1 MKKSFLRFTAAG
13 SLLLTAVSPSA
24 VLAETSSFFQYG
36 EEELSVSQ
44 IAQYDSMAG
53 EGGTEIMAYDAGS
66 EKAFI
71 TNGAEAGLDIVSFS
85 SLGSGQYQQLES
97 RKRIQVSEFGLEQV
111 DDITSVA
118 AHPNEDLIA
127 LSVVSAPKTDP
138 GYVVFL
144 TKDGEYIKAVQAGAL
159 PDMVTFT
166 PDGTKLLAANEGE
179 PSDDYRVDPEG
190 SISIIDIMEGSPAAE
205 AKTLSFSEDKLD
217 ESVRTSSRG
226 TVLQQLEPEYITIT
240 EDSRTAYAALQEN
253 NAIAEINLETET
265 IDSVKGLGVKDH
277 SVPGNELD
285 GVENGSMEIETLPLL
300 GLYMPDAIDTF
311 TADGQT
317 YIVTPNEGDARDY
330 EAYSEEVEIGDIIDS
345 IDLNADHYEGYTQE
359 ELDERIENGLLE
371 KMEDTEITAEN
382 GEVDGTY
389 EALYSYGARSFSIF
403 DAETMDLV
411 YDSGSEIE
419 EITAEALPEHFNT
432 NNDELEFNGRSDAK
446 GPEPETTVTGE
457 VDGTTYAFTALER
470 FSAVMVYDI
479 TDPAD
484 ASFVTMMSS
493 RDFSEDIAGDVAP
506 EGLTFISAS
515 DSSTGEALLAATHEM
530 SGTIAVYELSGK
542 TGENGSVFQD
552 IDKDYWAYPHI
563 KELQENG
570 IVTGRTDG
578 TFAPSEEVTRAQFAV
593 MLSRAL
599 DLEQD
604 SDRDGVFEDVP
615 EWAADEVKAVYEAGI
630 ATGKTNGRFV
640 PQDSITRE
648 QMAAMLVRA
657 YEYQTGETA
666 EAAEISYNDRD
677 SISSYAHD
685 SVEKAA
691 GLEWMTGTGDG
702 MFQPKEA
709 STRAQAAKVISMLK
723 HDLEE

>member
-44 IAQYDSMAG
+44 IARYDSMAG

-85 SLGSGQYQQLES
+85 TLGSGQYQQLES

-382 GEVDGTY
+382 GEVGGTY

-432 NNDELEFNGRSDAK
+432 NNDELEFDGRSDAK

-484 ASFVTMMSS
+484 ASFVTMISS

-530 SGTIAVYELSGK
+530 SGTIAVYELSEK

-552 IDKDYWAYPHI
+552 IDEDYWAYPHI

-570 IVTGRTDG
+570 IVTGRADG

-630 ATGKTNGRFV
+630 ATGKTNGRFF
-640 PQDSITRE
+640 PQDPITRE